1 MAATLAVLQA
11 RTQSVYSSP
20 VPERT
25 SAIRTGAADKPALE
39 AATGRPG
46 DVEAVLLEGEDDDD
60 DDDEEEE
67 EEVEVEAKAEEEG
80 ARFF

>member
-1 MAATLAVLQA
+1 M
-11 RTQSVYSSP
+11 YSSP

-25 SAIRTGAADKPALE
+25 SAIRTGTADKP
-39 AATGRPG
+39 ATGRPG

-60 DDDEEEE
+60 DDEE

>member
-25 SAIRTGAADKPALE
+25 SAIRTGTADKPALE

-60 DDDEEEE
+60 DEEE